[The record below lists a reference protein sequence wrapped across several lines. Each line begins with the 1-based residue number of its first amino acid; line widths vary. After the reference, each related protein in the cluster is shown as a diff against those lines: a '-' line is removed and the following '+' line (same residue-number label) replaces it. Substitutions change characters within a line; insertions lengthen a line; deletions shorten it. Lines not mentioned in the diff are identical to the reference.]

1 MSYTV
6 DVNTTPDKQM
16 ADIAKGQYQYYEDQ
30 YIPFENDM
38 IAGAMGSTAPRVNS
52 ALATLGR
59 QQGTLA
65 GIQQRDMSRYGM
77 AQDPRA
83 QYGMN
88 RQMQLS
94 NAAQTTNTSNT
105 LSQSLYDQNQ
115 GTLGSLASI
124 GRGLSDQA
132 TGGIGA
138 AMANQASRD
147 TQYSTAMQSYRTA
160 AAQYNSSPFTLFG
173 LK

>member
-1 MSYTV
+1 
-6 DVNTTPDKQM
+6 M
-16 ADIAKGQYQYYEDQ
+16 ADIAKGQYQYYKDQ
-30 YIPFENDM
+30 YVPFENDM

-52 ALATLGR
+52 ALATLG
-59 QQGTLA
+59 QQQNNLA
-65 GIQQRDMSRYGM
+65 GIQQRSMSRYGM
-77 AQDPRA
+77 AQDPRT
-83 QYGMN
+83 QNGTS

-94 NAAQTTNTSNT
+94 NAAQTASARNS
-105 LSQSLYDQNQ
+105 LSQGLYDQNL

-132 TGGIGA
+132 TDGIGA
-138 AMANQASRD
+138 AMSNQASRD
-147 TQYSTAMQSYRTA
+147 AQYSTAMQSYRTA